1 MRVKN
6 CLLKL
11 KQFCLLLYPLLIQ
24 ASSDALPSFELP
36 SCWKKKGFNFLCFS
50 KYLFNIA
57 NLSQFRST
65 AFYQAV
71 SSKHMYHLF
80 FTHSHIASNYHR
92 CISLQMQLRFD
103 GTFGFPGGLMHR
115 GEDVVTGLNREV
127 SEEIGWDSTAHPI
140 TLKDYFST
148 QVIMLHHTTT
158 ILQLR

>member
-1 MRVKN
+1 MLVKTETV
-6 CLLKL
+6 
-11 KQFCLLLYPLLIQ
+11 
-24 ASSDALPSFELP
+24 LPVAIPFINSGFFRCSTFL
-36 SCWKKKGFNFLCFS
+36 WAAFMLKKKSFNFLCFS